1 MKRTNTTMLDKVKIL
16 VVDDHPVVLAGV
28 EKLLSDNYELSLA
41 TNGVEALALLKSQ
54 QIDVLITDDQ
64 MPQMSGIELVNHV
77 KQSHATVKVIVFSQS
92 GDLATI
98 RAFIES
104 GVDAILLKTALDT
117 ELELCIEMVC
127 SNQLY
132 YSREISKP
140 LITNTIHPNK
150 GMIKL
155 TIRENEILKEI
166 WYGVTQNKA
175 LADKLNI
182 SYETVRSNMKN
193 LYSKFGVAN
202 RTELILKAK
211 NLGFAR

>member
-28 EKLLSDNYELSLA
+28 EKLLSDNYELFFA
-41 TNGVEALALLKSQ
+41 TNGVVALDLMKTQ
-54 QIDVLITDDQ
+54 QVDILITDDQ
-64 MPQMSGIELVNHV
+64 MPQMSGIELVTNV

-98 RAFIES
+98 RAFIET

-117 ELELCIEMVC
+117 ELELSVEMVC

-132 YSREISKP
+132 YSPEISAP

-155 TIRENEILKEI
+155 TVRENEILKEI
-166 WYGVTQNKA
+166 WSGVTQNQA

-193 LYSKFGVAN
+193 LYSKFGVVN